1 MVVDGEDDPKPVPA
15 GDAPAGEKT
24 AETPTEPQPE
34 GEQPEAEATEAEAT
48 ADEEL
53 VGDVGEEPDEDSE
66 EGESEEQKK
75 SRAQRYREERTR
87 LRAENESLRARASGD
102 VPSDAQQLQRAFE
115 YKVWQQI
122 GDPPN
127 QADPQYRD
135 DYVGFSVAR
144 QAWETDRRQVTRQV
158 REEFKQQIDREQ
170 ERVSNLIADHKER
183 ENRFKSRV
191 KDYSEVM
198 AKATLPVAPHI
209 ERLLLE
215 SKKSERIGYVLA
227 KDQSKLARLNRM
239 SPEAAAREIGRLEG
253 RLSLPTNPKTQTQA
267 RKPIAPLKGGGAS
280 PPSQTASMNAY
291 LKKLYGD
298 RL

>member
-15 GDAPAGEKT
+15 GTAPAGEKT

-75 SRAQRYREERTR
+75 SRAQRYREERNR

-122 GDPPN
+122 GD
-127 QADPQYRD
+127 
-135 DYVGFSVAR
+135 
-144 QAWETDRRQVTRQV
+144 
-158 REEFKQQIDREQ
+158 
-170 ERVSNLIADHKER
+170 
-183 ENRFKSRV
+183 KSRAR
-191 KDYSEVM
+191 S
-198 AKATLPVAPHI
+198 AKSSSNRSIA
-209 ERLLLE
+209 
-215 SKKSERIGYVLA
+215 SKNVFRI
-227 KDQSKLARLNRM
+227 
-239 SPEAAAREIGRLEG
+239 
-253 RLSLPTNPKTQTQA
+253 
-267 RKPIAPLKGGGAS
+267 
-280 PPSQTASMNAY
+280 
-291 LKKLYGD
+291 
-298 RL
+298 